1 MKYHTLHINDS
12 GSIEQ
17 CDEKIINGQKTLVCR
32 LYNDKEFNS
41 INDILFSYDYVMNKK
56 AFDLFE
62 KSNIIPYDLTPVIV
76 KKVNVDMGLFRF
88 YKSLNYRQVKLK
100 TSENMLCYNWINFDE
115 SEILIL
121 RDEKIEGKL
130 ESHENLLKLIQEN
143 RNISS
148 KITDI
153 YSLDIKERE
162 KKERTKDLKNIH
174 FKSNRIVFNKRF
186 DSSIDLFQIPLY
198 SWGTYISD
206 RFKQLLLKNNISDLN
221 FASSNVELNELW
233 KPHYPN
239 IEFE

>member
-12 GSIEQ
+12 GAIEQ

-41 INDILFSYDYVMNKK
+41 MNDILFSYDYVMNKK

-76 KKVNVDMGLFRF
+76 KKVNVDMGIFKF
-88 YKSLNYRQVKLK
+88 YKSLNYRQIKLK
-100 TSENMLCYNWINFDE
+100 TSKNLLCYNWINFNE
-115 SEILIL
+115 SDILIL

-130 ESHENLLKLIQEN
+130 ESHENLLKLIEEN

-148 KITDI
+148 KINDI
-153 YSLDIKERE
+153 YSLDIKESE
-162 KKERTKDLKNIH
+162 KKERTKDLKSFD

-206 RFKQLLLKNNISDLN
+206 RFKKLLLEHNISDLK
-221 FASSNVELNELW
+221 FASSNVELNKLY
-233 KPHYPN
+233 KPYYPD